1 MSNRKTLL
9 VGSIPAEDAGQ
20 AMSQALTELG
30 PHLRYLPDGETGER
44 DRWIVS
50 MIETLR
56 AHPDL
61 RVRREGSWA
70 NYSDQLNFA
79 VRRGHT
85 LRGDRMD
92 FGIVA
97 AWQASW
103 PVFSKLRDEAGRPDL
118 AFQVGIPGDLDM
130 ALFSLGLTGP
140 FRHRRA
146 FTEALARQIGEIV
159 AAAGDNVLF
168 QIEVPAEL
176 VFVTKAPGP
185 ARPPL
190 AHWLGGVVANLAAQ
204 APAGT
209 RFGVHLCLGDL
220 GHQALGRLRDAG
232 PLVLLGNAIAAR
244 WPSGRPLEYLHAPLA
259 AGDEPPVSAPAF
271 YRPLTGL
278 KLPTQTRFVAG
289 LLHEARDV
297 DQLRPILAQ
306 VDTALGRPADVAAA
320 CGLGRRTPAAALAT
334 MRQGA
339 ALCAE

>member
-146 FTEALARQIGEIV
+146 FTQTLARQIGEIV
-159 AAAGDNVLF
+159 AGAGDNVLF

-297 DQLRPILAQ
+297 DQLRPLLAQ